1 MKTLLLLC
9 SALFFGHVQAQTVV
23 EKSVVCMDT
32 QSLFKAL
39 SGNEFAEKPQWA
51 GKSDEEDSNFVLFV
65 NAKTKTWTLVQFN
78 DKVACILGT
87 GHRSTDANSTR
98 VKRQM

>member
-1 MKTLLLLC
+1 MKTLLLVC
-9 SALFFGHVQAQTVV
+9 SALFFGQVHSQTVV
-23 EKSVVCMDT
+23 EKSVVCIDT

-39 SGNEFAEKPQWA
+39 SGNEFTEKPQWF
-51 GKSDEEDSNFVLFV
+51 GRSDEEDSNFVLLV

-78 DKVACILGT
+78 DKVGCILGT
-87 GHRSTDANSTR
+87 GQRSTDANSTR